1 MDLNLVGAT
10 MKPIRILL
18 AVLALIGLSACYT
31 SDKPLV
37 TDDDSVTPFQ
47 KITFYN
53 QEDNKPL
60 AFAVDGKQY
69 VSHGPDGDAFLR
81 LKAVE
86 GDYYVA
92 QLTSGSGD
100 TLQILFGYMRIDP
113 SHKSVDLWKTV
124 GTKADARPGL
134 RECKDGICIDD
145 LNAYIAYA
153 KEGITGGAKAEMT
166 MKIEVE

>member
-1 MDLNLVGAT
+1 
-10 MKPIRILL
+10 MKPIRIVL

-53 QEDNKPL
+53 QDDKPL
-60 AFAVDGKQY
+60 AFEITGKQY

-81 LKAVE
+81 LKLVD

-92 QLTSGSGD
+92 QLTGGEGD
-100 TLQILFGYMRIDP
+100 KQQILFGYMRIDP
-113 SHKSVDLWKTV
+113 SHTSVDLWKIV
-124 GTKADARPGL
+124 GTAADARPGL
-134 RECKDGICIDD
+134 RECKDAICVDD

-153 KEGITGGAKAEMT
+153 KEGITGGAKPDTT
-166 MKIEVE
+166 MKIAVE

>member
-37 TDDDSVTPFQ
+37 TDADSVTPFQ

-81 LKAVE
+81 LKATE

-92 QLTSGSGD
+92 QLTGGSGD

-113 SHKSVDLWKTV
+113 SHTSADLWKII
-124 GTKADARPGL
+124 GTKDDARPGL
-134 RECKDGICIDD
+134 RECKDGICVDD

-153 KEGITGGAKAEMT
+153 KEAIAGGAKADMS
-166 MKIEVE
+166 MKIVVE